1 MRPRFGAPCVLSV
14 LVVAPLY
21 FLCFFLIKRQCGP
34 LPLMLTRLCSVG
46 VMLDGDK
53 RGNSRMAHL
62 EVFSS
67 SADSSPLHDTKRRRK
82 VLERPF
88 AHIVRH
94 ASVIRESDSPSLFPS
109 HHWVP
114 GLRFVF
120 VITPTYR
127 RITQRL
133 DLTRLF
139 NTFALA
145 ASNVHMI
152 VVEDSVN
159 RTAKVERWLNDSL
172 LLHWSHLNV
181 SSSSGLRT
189 RGAEQRNEAI
199 RLIREIVLN
208 EADAELKRA
217 YEDSVVYFADD
228 DNAYDIRIL
237 DELRKVRNVGT
248 WPVGL
253 TAGPRVA
260 QYCDVNSTTGK
271 IKKYNAWGGHRPYTI
286 DTAGFGVHVRH
297 FLRDPPVLWNPKSRK
312 AYSESDFLGQ
322 TNVSK
327 WDIEP
332 LADNCTKVYTWHVKT
347 HIGDKKR
354 PADFDKKF
362 DV

>member
-1 MRPRFGAPCVLSV
+1 MRFRFSAPCALAV

-34 LPLMLTRLCSVG
+34 LPLMLTTMG

-53 RGNSRMAHL
+53 HAASRTAHL

-67 SADSSPLHDTKRRRK
+67 SVDSSTPRAAMRGRQERAPHLTARH
-82 VLERPF
+82 VL
-88 AHIVRH
+88 
-94 ASVIRESDSPSLFPS
+94 SESDSPFLFPS

-114 GLRFVF
+114 GLRWVF

-139 NTFALA
+139 NTFGLA

-199 RLIREIVLN
+199 RLIRDIVLN

-237 DELRKVRNVGT
+237 HELRKVRNIGT

-253 TAGPRVA
+253 AGARRVA

-271 IKKYNAWGGHRPYTI
+271 IKKYNAWGTGRAYPI
-286 DTAGFGVHVRH
+286 DTAGFGLHVRH
-297 FLRDPPVLWNPKSRK
+297 FLQDPPLLWKIRSKKGRL
-312 AYSESDFLGQ
+312 ESDFLEQ

-332 LADNCTKVYTWHVKT
+332 LADNCTKIYTWHVKT
-347 HIGDKKR
+347 DIRWGDKE
-354 PADFDKKF
+354 PPEDFDKKF